1 MKRPPRLRHVAA
13 LVALAALMTVPRAT
27 GAADVRIGFID
38 SAKLFQQYKLAQEAQ
53 QRFDRQIQSWRDEA
67 GEKEKVV
74 TQLRNEVRDQA
85 PILSSLRRQEREQA
99 LQAAIA
105 DYETFI
111 QEVWGPSG
119 RAARENENS
128 TREIVEQIRVVVDQI
143 AQQRGYDMVLD
154 AAGGSII
161 YANRELDMTAD
172 VLQELNNKA
181 TSTGGR

>member
-1 MKRPPRLRHVAA
+1 
-13 LVALAALMTVPRAT
+13 
-27 GAADVRIGFID
+27 
-38 SAKLFQQYKLAQEAQ
+38 
-53 QRFDRQIQSWRDEA
+53 
-67 GEKEKVV
+67 VV

-111 QEVWGPSG
+111 QEVWGPTG
-119 RAARENENS
+119 RAARENEQS

-154 AAGGSII
+154 AASGSII
-161 YANRELDMTAD
+161 YANRELDMTAE

-181 TSTGGR
+181 TTTGGR